1 MTTGIGTGLLC
12 EFLVWVIIVNTL
24 SQDGFS
30 KESSEDTSIIIWA
43 VVTAAGVVGVGLGG
57 YFWRVGTIA
66 MGACAGLS
74 LGLSIALMGDDA
86 LPPVAR

>member
-43 VVTAAGVVGVGLGG
+43 VVTAAGVVGVGLGS